1 MIQLP
6 EGSTKEGV
14 MHDIERWIVGPK
26 SARNR
31 KVITDYLFGNY
42 TYEELAELH
51 DISVS
56 TVQRIIDKGR
66 DKIYR

>member
-6 EGSTKEGV
+6 DGSTKEGV
-14 MHDIERWIVGPK
+14 LRDIERWIVGPK

-31 KVITDYLFGNY
+31 NVITDYLFGNY
-42 TYEELAELH
+42 TYEELAERYDL
-51 DISVS
+51 SVS

-66 DKIYR
+66 DKIYK